1 MENIKAFLDT
11 DILLNFLCKEI
22 ASNGKGLWEA
32 PYKILK
38 RAEQGKIIL
47 YTALINLMEIRFVL
61 RRKKKWAES
70 EIEEVMKE
78 IREINNVEIIIPDEG
93 DLIAGFNLQSLYML
107 DPFDAIYLGV
117 ASKISSFLISRDR
130 DFISIANVIKGER
143 VAFDPEAFLDF
154 IGDKT

>member
-47 YTALINLMEIRFVL
+47 YTALIN
-61 RRKKKWAES
+61 
-70 EIEEVMKE
+70 
-78 IREINNVEIIIPDEG
+78 
-93 DLIAGFNLQSLYML
+93 LIAGFNLQSLYML

>member
-11 DILLNFLCKEI
+11 DIFLNCLCKEV

-47 YTALINLMEIRFVL
+47 YTTLINLMEIRFVL

-78 IREINNVEIIIPDEG
+78 IREINN
-93 DLIAGFNLQSLYML
+93 
-107 DPFDAIYLGV
+107 
-117 ASKISSFLISRDR
+117 
-130 DFISIANVIKGER
+130 NVIKGER
-143 VAFDPEAFLDF
+143 VAFDPEAFLEL